1 MRLPEVLRR
10 DPQAIPLTDA
20 PSLKRQAQRTSAVR
34 LALGAGLVACLL
46 VAIGVSRD
54 ASGSRR
60 TFFSEA
66 KSSVVVIDIS
76 GSIGPQSRAL
86 IGRTLRRLLDA
97 RNSFGLVFFSD
108 TAYEA
113 VPPGTRW
120 TELEPLLQYFQPPP
134 RPAPTGRRPPP
145 QDTPWAS
152 FRGGTRISTGLDLA
166 RSMLIRTGEKHAG
179 VLLISDLNNSIFDA
193 PALSQTLTRYVGEKI
208 PLRVIGLNSEA
219 RNEVIFRRVLG
230 RDSMV
235 DEAELAK
242 PDTTKAG
249 SVVTA
254 TGGTSTGLT
263 IAALLL
269 LLGLGANE
277 HWAARLR
284 WRGGETA

>member
-1 MRLPEVLRR
+1 MRLPAALRR

-20 PSLKRQAQRTSAVR
+20 PSMRRQARRTWAVR
-34 LALGAGLVACLL
+34 VALGAGLIACLL
-46 VAIGVSRD
+46 LAISVSRD

-60 TFFSEA
+60 TFFSTA

-108 TAYEA
+108 SAYEA

-120 TELEPLLQYFQPPP
+120 TELEPLLQYFQPL
-134 RPAPTGRRPPP
+134 PAPSADGRPRRTE
-145 QDTPWAS
+145 DTPWAA

-166 RSMLIRTGEKHAG
+166 RSMLRRSGARDAG

-193 PALSQTLTRYVGEKI
+193 PALTQTLTQYVGGKI
-208 PLRVIGLNSEA
+208 PLRIIGLSPRQRDTTLFA
-219 RNEVIFRRVLG
+219 RVLG
-230 RDSMV
+230 KQSIVSD
-235 DEAELAK
+235 AELARA
-242 PDTTKAG
+242 DTTGAG

-254 TGGTSTGLT
+254 TAGASVPLT
-263 IAALLL
+263 LAALLL
-269 LLGLGANE
+269 LLGLAANE

-284 WRGGETA
+284 WRGEAA

>member
-1 MRLPEVLRR
+1 MRLPAALQR
-10 DPQAIPLTDA
+10 DPKVIPLSDA
-20 PSLKRQAQRTSAVR
+20 ASLRRQAQRTWAVR
-34 LALGAGLVACLL
+34 VALGAALIACLL
-46 VAIGVSRD
+46 LAISVSRD

-60 TFFSEA
+60 TFFSTA

-76 GSIGPQSRAL
+76 GSIGPRSREL

-120 TELEPLLQYFQPPP
+120 TELEPLLHYFQPVQA
-134 RPAPTGRRPPP
+134 PAADGRRRRVE
-145 QDTPWAS
+145 DTPWAA

-166 RSMLIRTGEKHAG
+166 RSILRRTGTRDAG

-193 PALSQTLTRYVGEKI
+193 PALTQTLTQYVGEKI
-208 PLRVIGLNSEA
+208 PLRIIGLSPEQ
-219 RNEVIFRRVLG
+219 RDTTLFSRVLG
-230 RDSMV
+230 RQVMV
-235 DEAELAK
+235 SEAELSKA
-242 PDTTKAG
+242 DTTRAG

-254 TGGTSTGLT
+254 TAGASVPLT
-263 IAALLL
+263 LAALLL

-284 WRGGETA
+284 WRREAAV

>member
-1 MRLPEVLRR
+1 MRLPAALRR

-20 PSLKRQAQRTSAVR
+20 PSMRRQARRTWAVR
-34 LALGAGLVACLL
+34 VALGAGLIACLL
-46 VAIGVSRD
+46 LAISVSRD

-60 TFFSEA
+60 TFFSTA

-108 TAYEA
+108 SAYEA

-120 TELEPLLQYFQPPP
+120 TELEPLLQYFQPL
-134 RPAPTGRRPPP
+134 PAPSADGRPRRTE
-145 QDTPWAS
+145 DTPWAA

-166 RSMLIRTGEKHAG
+166 RSMLRRSGARDAG

-193 PALSQTLTRYVGEKI
+193 PALTQTLTRYVGEKI
-208 PLRVIGLNSEA
+208 PLRIIGLSPRQRDTTLFA
-219 RNEVIFRRVLG
+219 RVLG
-230 RDSMV
+230 KQSIVSD
-235 DEAELAK
+235 AELARA
-242 PDTTKAG
+242 DTTGAG

-254 TGGTSTGLT
+254 TAGASVPLT
-263 IAALLL
+263 LAALLL
-269 LLGLGANE
+269 LLGLAANE

-284 WRGGETA
+284 WRGEAA

>member
-1 MRLPEVLRR
+1 MRLPDVLRR

-20 PSLKRQAQRTSAVR
+20 PSLRRQAQRTWAVR
-34 LALGAGLVACLL
+34 LALGAGLIACLL
-46 VAIGVSRD
+46 VAIAVSRD

-60 TFFSEA
+60 TFFSTG

-76 GSIGPQSRAL
+76 GSIGPGSRAL

-108 TAYEA
+108 SAYEA

-120 TELEPLLQYFQPPP
+120 TELEPLLHYFQPPP
-134 RPAPTGRRPPP
+134 ALSADGQSRRPV
-145 QDTPWAS
+145 DTPWAS

-166 RSMLIRTGEKHAG
+166 RSMLIRTGTRDAG
-179 VLLISDLNNSIFDA
+179 VLLISDLNNSIFDG
-193 PALSQTLTRYVGEKI
+193 PALTRTLTRYVGEKI
-208 PLRVIGLNSEA
+208 PLRVIGLNAEPQ
-219 RNEVIFRRVLG
+219 NEVIYRRVLG
-230 RDSMV
+230 KQAMV
-235 DEAELAK
+235 DDAELAK
-242 PDTTKAG
+242 ADTTGGG

-254 TGGTSTGLT
+254 TAGTSTPLT
-263 IAALLL
+263 VAALLL

-284 WRGGETA
+284 WRSGEAA

>member
-1 MRLPEVLRR
+1 MRLPAFLSR

-20 PSLKRQAQRTSAVR
+20 GSLRRQARRTWAVR
-34 LALGAGLVACLL
+34 IALGAGLVVVLL

-134 RPAPTGRRPPP
+134 APSADGRPRRV
-145 QDTPWAS
+145 QDTPWSS
-152 FRGGTRISTGLDLA
+152 FRGGTRVSTGLDLA
-166 RSMLIRTGEKHAG
+166 RSMLLRTGTRDAG
-179 VLLISDLNNSIFDA
+179 VLLISDLNNSIFDG
-193 PALSQTLTRYVGEKI
+193 PALTQTLARYVGEKI
-208 PLRVIGLNSEA
+208 PLRVIGLNSTPRDEL
-219 RNEVIFRRVLG
+219 IFSRVLG
-230 RDSMV
+230 KRAMV
-235 DEAELAK
+235 SEGELSKA
-242 PDTTKAG
+242 DTTRAG

-254 TGGTSTGLT
+254 TGGASAALT
-263 IAALLL
+263 FAALLL

-284 WRGGETA
+284 WRGGEAA

>member
-10 DPQAIPLTDA
+10 DSQAIPLTDA
-20 PSLKRQAQRTSAVR
+20 PSLRRQAQRTWAVR

-60 TFFSEA
+60 TFFSTA

-76 GSIGPQSRAL
+76 GSIGPQSREL

-120 TELEPLLQYFQPPP
+120 TELQPLLQYFQPPP
-134 RPAPTGRRPPP
+134 APTAEGRRRRV
-145 QDTPWAS
+145 QDTPWAA

-166 RSMLIRTGEKHAG
+166 RSMLIRTHEKHAG
-179 VLLISDLNNSIFDA
+179 VLLISDLNNSIFDG
-193 PALSQTLTRYVGEKI
+193 PALSQTLARYVGDKI
-208 PLRVIGLNSEA
+208 PLRVIGLNSEQ

-254 TGGTSTGLT
+254 TGGTSAALT
-263 IAALLL
+263 AAALLL

-277 HWAARLR
+277 HWAARVR
-284 WRGGETA
+284 WRSEEAT